1 MKVIGHVE
9 CLFNEKFG
17 LPRQSGLVNEI
28 KARIIFEP
36 EFRTWDAFKGIEEYS
51 HIWILWNFSES
62 KKDNWSA
69 TVKPPRLGGNQR
81 MGVFATRSPFR
92 PNPIGMS
99 CVKLEKAVY
108 DEKLGT
114 ILYIQGSD
122 MMNGTPVYDIKPY
135 IPYTDSHPEAVGGF
149 ADKVFEHKLSVEISK
164 ELQMKLS
171 EDELIDIIKIIEQDP
186 RPSYINDEKRLY
198 GVTYGNKNVKFKVK
212 ETLATIAE
220 IEEV

>member
-171 EDELIDIIKIIEQDP
+171 EDELVVIIKIIEQDP

>member
-171 EDELIDIIKIIEQDP
+171 EDELIVIIKIIEQDP

-212 ETLATIAE
+212 ETLATITE

>member
-114 ILYIQGSD
+114 LLYIQGSD

-171 EDELIDIIKIIEQDP
+171 EDELIVIIKIIEQDP

>member
-171 EDELIDIIKIIEQDP
+171 EDELIVIIKIIEQDP

-220 IEEV
+220 IEVV

>member
-171 EDELIDIIKIIEQDP
+171 EDELIVIIKIIEQDP

-198 GVTYGNKNVKFKVK
+198 GVAYGNKNVKFKVK